1 MHLILKCILW
11 ILFCWCSFVTDIN
24 LMLQSKSQYRKLM
37 TESRG
42 LESFTVL
49 SSEIQ
54 SCAKMLIISL
64 SVICTSTVN
73 HHNSTQHL
81 RTLLK
86 NGNFW
91 HDNRN
96 HKCPP
101 SPQSTRG
108 WNCRWAGKG
117 WVCSGI
123 SWTRA
128 SPGVSK
134 QVIRTKLNQWLINQ
148 HWASWRNLGHT
159 QRQAR
164 KLILGPCLG
173 FKAKFLSFKRTQSRA
188 VTGLLTG
195 HNTLRRHL
203 YLLRLIVRCEG
214 GVEYKRKPRPTF
226 SVNVRPWPHS
236 DIRIWAPFFWNQR
249 ILKV

>member
-1 MHLILKCILW
+1 MI
-11 ILFCWCSFVTDIN
+11 TETIN
-24 LMLQSKSQYRKLM
+24 APPPPRV
-37 TESRG
+37 RG
-42 LESFTVL
+42 DETADGLARGGSALGFLGPEPVL
-49 SSEIQ
+49 
-54 SCAKMLIISL
+54 
-64 SVICTSTVN
+64 
-73 HHNSTQHL
+73 
-81 RTLLK
+81 
-86 NGNFW
+86 
-91 HDNRN
+91 
-96 HKCPP
+96 
-101 SPQSTRG
+101 
-108 WNCRWAGKG
+108 
-117 WVCSGI
+117 
-123 SWTRA
+123 
-128 SPGVSK
+128 GVSK

-249 ILKV
+249 ILKVWA